1 MSRAKRNL
9 GETHAPL
16 PPLTAEERVAF
27 EAQWAAWEAEVAAT
41 PSRKAR
47 VLGLLAITG
56 YALLLVAQA
65 AVLAV
70 FVYAGACLLGTF
82 AACAA
87 ILAAGCVLWC
97 AVALPVI
104 GGGWV
109 SKWLWRRIKRRGV
122 VN

>member
-9 GETHAPL
+9 GETHEPL
-16 PPLTAEERVAF
+16 APLTAEERVAF

-41 PSRKAR
+41 PSRKALAN
-47 VLGLLAITG
+47 VLAITG
-56 YALLLVAQA
+56 YALLFVVQA
-65 AVLAV
+65 AVAGVL
-70 FVYAGACLLGTF
+70 VYAGACLLGTF

-97 AVALPVI
+97 AVALPII

-109 SKWLWRRIKRRGV
+109 SRWLWQRIRRRGQ
-122 VN
+122 

>member
-1 MSRAKRNL
+1 MLGRVYLPEEVQEFRLRAEMRREMSRARD
-9 GETHAPL
+9 ARRR
-16 PPLTAEERVAF
+16 AVAD
-27 EAQWAAWEAEVAAT
+27 V
-41 PSRKAR
+41 
-47 VLGLLAITG
+47 LAIAG
-56 YALLLVAQA
+56 YALLMVAQV

-70 FVYAGACLLGTF
+70 LVYAGVGLLGTF

-109 SKWLWRRIKRRGV
+109 SRWLWRRIRQRAP
-122 VN
+122 